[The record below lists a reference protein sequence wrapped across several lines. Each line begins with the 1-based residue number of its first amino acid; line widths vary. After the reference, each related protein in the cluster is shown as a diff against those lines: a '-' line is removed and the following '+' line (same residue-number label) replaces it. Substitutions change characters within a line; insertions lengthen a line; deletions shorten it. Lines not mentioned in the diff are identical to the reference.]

1 MQKAPDPWDQKTTI
15 HPNIMP
21 SQNAPMTSPMPPGF
35 NPMMHPGR
43 SQSPTFMQ
51 NQQMPHNNSW
61 QQQPH
66 VGAMQQQVPYV
77 PPQQQQSMAWTY
89 IDASGVVQGPFNERK
104 LVEWMQNGHFFPGT
118 LAKRSH
124 DKMYRSLVHHGF
136 DVKQLDKET
145 CSAMEVWRYED
156 WYYMDAMDFKQGPFK
171 ISKLVA
177 WKDRYFDERTQVCC
191 GINGSFVALKD
202 TVIGQML
209 GEPLALSSVP
219 TDISTVVTTDN
230 NGNTTNNNTNN
241 ITTINTTTTTNN
253 STNNNNTS
261 SNNNNTSNNN
271 NVGNAATTTSPSH
284 DISRQQPS
292 LLHQQQPSSSNQQME
307 EIRDLQEE
315 LRSMKMALQ
324 GSQQSERNAVEEQR
338 TAQKLYTAL
347 ENDHRR
353 IMAELRETSKKLQD
367 KEEVEDQL
375 RNTLKEQQ
383 KTISHLKIYERTVNL
398 YLKPAMELV
407 EKGEK
412 SHKEINVGN
421 RSFGGGPSGSSG
433 LLGSSS
439 MVGTGGISTGS
450 GNRSVISS
458 NSSIDSKNSDSNR
471 NIGSNPTQPGVNIAG
486 KSKNNKN
493 AGKRKPSRKKKP
505 KEKKEVKSAKNAK
518 E

>member
-1 MQKAPDPWDQKTTI
+1 
-15 HPNIMP
+15 
-21 SQNAPMTSPMPPGF
+21 
-35 NPMMHPGR
+35 
-43 SQSPTFMQ
+43 
-51 NQQMPHNNSW
+51 
-61 QQQPH
+61 
-66 VGAMQQQVPYV
+66 
-77 PPQQQQSMAWTY
+77 
-89 IDASGVVQGPFNERK
+89 
-104 LVEWMQNGHFFPGT
+104 
-118 LAKRSH
+118 
-124 DKMYRSLVHHGF
+124 
-136 DVKQLDKET
+136 
-145 CSAMEVWRYED
+145 
-156 WYYMDAMDFKQGPFK
+156 
-171 ISKLVA
+171 
-177 WKDRYFDERTQVCC
+177 
-191 GINGSFVALKD
+191 
-202 TVIGQML
+202 
-209 GEPLALSSVP
+209 
-219 TDISTVVTTDN
+219 
-230 NGNTTNNNTNN
+230 
-241 ITTINTTTTTNN
+241 
-253 STNNNNTS
+253 
-261 SNNNNTSNNN
+261 
-271 NVGNAATTTSPSH
+271 
-284 DISRQQPS
+284 
-292 LLHQQQPSSSNQQME
+292 ME

-353 IMAELRETSKKLQD
+353 IMAELSETSKKLQN

-412 SHKEINVGN
+412 SHKDSNVGN
-421 RSFGGGPSGSSG
+421 RSFGGGPSG

-471 NIGSNPTQPGVNIAG
+471 NTGSNPGQPGINAG

-493 AGKRKPSRKKKP
+493 AGKRKPSRKKKT